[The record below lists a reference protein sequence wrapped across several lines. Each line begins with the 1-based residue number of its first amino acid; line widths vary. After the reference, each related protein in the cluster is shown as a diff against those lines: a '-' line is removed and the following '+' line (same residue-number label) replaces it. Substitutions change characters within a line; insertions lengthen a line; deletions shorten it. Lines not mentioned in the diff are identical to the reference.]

1 MGLKVLSLFDGISCG
16 MVALEKAG
24 IDVDEYLAYEIEKNA
39 ILVSQSNYKDIIRF
53 QDVFE
58 GDFKS
63 HSDIDILIGGSPCT
77 HWSIAKGG
85 KEREVTPDGL
95 GFKLFMEYVRALK
108 ESKPKYF
115 IYENN
120 YSMSDNIRDEISKNL
135 NVQPI
140 MIDSADF
147 SAQKRKR
154 LYWTNISF
162 DLNWV
167 NSDVLFS
174 DIEINS
180 DNHTYKSF
188 EKYSDSIRVS
198 KDGLTVSWDTS
209 GKGNYSQQNRAR
221 KTNQKMNTLPSSGDD
236 KNNIWVDTY
245 ASRKIHPIE
254 AERLQNL
261 PDNYTSILKSKSK
274 RIETVG
280 NGWTVDVISHILKG
294 LLDK

>member
-1 MGLKVLSLFDGISCG
+1 MGIKVLSLFDGISCG
-16 MVALEKAG
+16 MVALERAG
-24 IDVDEYLAYEIEKNA
+24 VEVDEYIAYEIEKNA
-39 ILVSQSNYKDIIRF
+39 ILVSQSNFNNIIRF

-63 HSDIDILIGGSPCT
+63 HSGIDILIGGSPCT

-85 KEREVTPDGL
+85 NGRETTSDGL
-95 GFKLFMEYVRALK
+95 GFKLFMEYVRALN
-108 ESKPKYF
+108 ESKPRYF
-115 IYENN
+115 LYENN
-120 YSMSDNIRDEISKNL
+120 YGMSDDIKDEISKKL
-135 NVQPI
+135 GVQPI

-162 DLNWV
+162 DLNWGK
-167 NSDVLFS
+167 SDILFS
-174 DIEINS
+174 DIEVNS
-180 DNHTYKSF
+180 DDHTYKSF
-188 EKYSDSIRVS
+188 EKYSNSIRVS
-198 KDGLTVSWDTS
+198 KDRLTVSWDTS

-221 KTNQKMNTLPSSGDD
+221 KANQKMNTLPSSGDD

-245 ASRKIHPIE
+245 LARKIHPIE

-280 NGWTVDVISHILKG
+280 NGWTVDVIAHILKG
-294 LLDK
+294 LLK